1 MAVLLLL
8 FVFVFVL
15 RSGFIIRVCSPH
27 IRTIRERMTLGRSG
41 EPVSAKALSSVFQ
54 ENKESL
60 DHAIEV
66 ENGCISH
73 FEANPV
79 YVMFKSS

>member
-1 MAVLLLL
+1 
-8 FVFVFVL
+8 
-15 RSGFIIRVCSPH
+15 
-27 IRTIRERMTLGRSG
+27 MTLGRSG

-66 ENGCISH
+66 ENGCVSH
-73 FEANPV
+73 FEVNPV